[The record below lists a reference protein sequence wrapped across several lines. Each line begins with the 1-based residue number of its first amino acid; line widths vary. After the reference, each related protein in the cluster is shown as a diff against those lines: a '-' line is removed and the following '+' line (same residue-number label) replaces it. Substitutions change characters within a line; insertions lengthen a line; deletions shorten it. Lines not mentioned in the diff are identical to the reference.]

1 MQEAKAQCRNERETM
16 EEGNLIQIIRKLED
30 VLE

>member
-1 MQEAKAQCRNERETM
+1 VQEAKAQCRNERETR
-16 EEGNLIQIIRKLED
+16 EEWNLIQIMRKLED